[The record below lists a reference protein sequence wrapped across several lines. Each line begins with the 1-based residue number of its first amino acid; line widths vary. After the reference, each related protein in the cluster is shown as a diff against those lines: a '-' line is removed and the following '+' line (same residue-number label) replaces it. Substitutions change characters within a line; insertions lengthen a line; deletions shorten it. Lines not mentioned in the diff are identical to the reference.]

1 MDLINI
7 SVPDSTCSA
16 LATYPRLVK
25 YWSGVRKK
33 SVRNTTLFGTII
45 LSEIDPSLS
54 ESGQGER
61 EAETQ
66 IINTEYER
74 FAEISTMKS
83 K

>member
-1 MDLINI
+1 M
-7 SVPDSTCSA
+7 
-16 LATYPRLVK
+16 
-25 YWSGVRKK
+25 
-33 SVRNTTLFGTII
+33 
-45 LSEIDPSLS
+45 SEIDPSLS